1 MAVDATSEK
10 SKNAAVQQGV
20 LGAEHMPIGEFGGAP
35 TPPGGGFMLSS
46 PMYWFYEATHAAL
59 NPARAYAAATRLY
72 FKSPVNPL
80 SFTTF
85 GKSVAAA
92 CELFE
97 RSTRR
102 YGQPEWRIDSTL
114 VGGERVPVQITPVWE
129 RPF

>member
-1 MAVDATSEK
+1 MSES

-46 PMYWFYEATHAAL
+46 PMYWVYEATHAAL
-59 NPARAYAAATRLY
+59 NPAGAYAAAARLY
-72 FKSPVNPL
+72 FKGPVNPL
-80 SFTTF
+80 SFPAF
-85 GKSVAAA
+85 GKSAAPA

-102 YGQPEWRIDSTL
+102 YGRPEWRI
-114 VGGERVPVQITPVWE
+114 
-129 RPF
+129 